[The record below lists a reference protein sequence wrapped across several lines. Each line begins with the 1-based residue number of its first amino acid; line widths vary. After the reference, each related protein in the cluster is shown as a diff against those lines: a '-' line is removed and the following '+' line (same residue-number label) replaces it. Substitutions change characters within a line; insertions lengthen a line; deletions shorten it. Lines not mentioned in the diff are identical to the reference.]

1 MTTLTDFLRLN
12 KILQENFQ
20 FPDFVQIHYNGK
32 QRDNLS
38 TGDKKEWVS
47 VSATGPGIEKDKFL
61 GDTKVDEG
69 TGIQVGTAVS
79 LLVLAWKL
87 GKCGDGLSYYTCTV
101 NTSRDKYFK

>member
-1 MTTLTDFLRLN
+1 MKRDSNRLSHSFE
-12 KILQENFQ
+12 IVTVL
-20 FPDFVQIHYNGK
+20 V
-32 QRDNLS
+32 
-38 TGDKKEWVS
+38 VS

-101 NTSRDKYFK
+101 NTSRDRGLLKKNISSDNCKGGEKNLD